1 MDGNS
6 GNPGEAAKDET
17 KAEPNSEPSPPEN
30 LDDTVAPGQ
39 PQSDLVLKKLRDV
52 LDRNEVTP
60 DLEKDMGMSRSEMEQ
75 FVKKFEKR
83 RAEEVGQGRNIE
95 IKRSD
100 DSTGAMPSRGL
111 TGINPKSSFSTRS
124 TRDGSAMVKDDV
136 RGNIEGVRVQVPS
149 ELRGKYEGYINRLSR
164 SRNAAVRPTQP
175 GTRSNPATP

>member
-1 MDGNS
+1 
-6 GNPGEAAKDET
+6 
-17 KAEPNSEPSPPEN
+17 
-30 LDDTVAPGQ
+30 
-39 PQSDLVLKKLRDV
+39 VLKKLRDV
-52 LDRNEVTP
+52 LDKNEVTP

-95 IKRSD
+95 IKRGD
-100 DSTGAMPSRGL
+100 DSTSAKPSKGL
-111 TGINPKSSFSTRS
+111 TGIDRKTSFSTRT
-124 TRDGSAMVKDDV
+124 TRDPNAMAKDKD

-175 GTRSNPATP
+175 RTQSTPSSP

>member
-6 GNPGEAAKDET
+6 GNPGESAKDET

-75 FVKKFEKR
+75 FVKRFEKR
-83 RAEEVGQGRNIE
+83 QAEEVGQGRNIE
-95 IKRSD
+95 IKRGN
-100 DSTGAMPSRGL
+100 DSTSAKPSKGL
-111 TGINPKSSFSTRS
+111 TGINPKSSFSTHS
-124 TRDGSAMVKDDV
+124 TRDGSAMAKDEV
-136 RGNIEGVRVQVPS
+136 RGNIEGVRVQVPA
-149 ELRGKYEGYINRLSR
+149 ELRGKYEGWINRLSR
-164 SRNAAVRPTQP
+164 SRNAAVRPAQP
-175 GTRSNPATP
+175 KPQSNPSSP